1 MAYDIHGS
9 WERSTGHIAPLYY
22 YPGDTKAYLNANS
35 SVHIWLSRGAPASKL
50 ILGVPLYG
58 QAFTLANPST
68 RSLNATATGPG
79 TPGTYTRQG
88 GILSYYEI
96 CSQNWPLR
104 VDEPQ
109 GRMGP
114 YVVSGNQWVS
124 YDDADFLRR
133 KMRYLKNM
141 GLGGT
146 LAWAL
151 DFDDFNNKCGGGRYP
166 LLNAMKNE
174 LRKPS

>member
-1 MAYDIHGS
+1 M
-9 WERSTGHIAPLYY
+9 TGHIAPLYY
-22 YPGDTKAYLNANS
+22 YPGDAKAYLNANS
-35 SVHIWLSRGAPASKL
+35 SVHIWLSRGAKASKL

-58 QAFTLANPST
+58 QAYTLANPGVKSGY
-68 RSLNATATGPG
+68 NATASGPG
-79 TPGTYTRQG
+79 VPGTYTRQG

-96 CSQNWPLR
+96 CSQNWAQR
-104 VDEPQ
+104 VDEPK

-114 YVVSGNQWVS
+114 YVINENQWVS
-124 YDDADFLRR
+124 YDDANFLRR
-133 KMRYLKNM
+133 KMRYLKKM

-166 LLNAMKNE
+166 LLRAMKNE
-174 LRKPS
+174 LNYAS